1 MLRILGLKNDLLIK
15 SSYSSYDNIIK
26 RPRNMMMDLKKISNI
41 YHKDLPIL
49 KDEIN
54 KLKYTYEF

>member
-1 MLRILGLKNDLLIK
+1 
-15 SSYSSYDNIIK
+15 
-26 RPRNMMMDLKKISNI
+26 MMMDLKKISNI